1 MFERS
6 VDAEHVFGHHE
17 DMGRTCVRR
26 RRRLLA
32 SLLGVAVVVVLG
44 SPVAAALGRR
54 AEAPSASAAHVSED
68 VYVVRSGDTLWS
80 IAKRIVRGGD
90 PRTLVDAIADRNGID
105 PGSLLPGQTLLI
117 PLVTRAA

>member
-1 MFERS
+1 M
-6 VDAEHVFGHHE
+6 
-17 DMGRTCVRR
+17 
-26 RRRLLA
+26 
-32 SLLGVAVVVVLG
+32 AVVVVLG

-54 AEAPSASAAHVSED
+54 AEAPSASPAHVSED